1 MPSHLT
7 CCLVHVFWTERPLMA
22 SSETASPGAASVD
35 WHGILDFLRRAEQ
48 LKDTLRS
55 GYTQEGRQE
64 SVAAHTWRLCLM
76 AVLLQDRFP
85 EVDGLRLIKMCL
97 IHDLGEAIH
106 GDIPAPDQSGTGD
119 KATQEHRDFQT
130 LIAPLPTHH
139 QDEFMALWE
148 EYEAATSPEAQLAK
162 GLDKLETL
170 LQHTQGN
177 NPPDFD
183 YRFNLEYGR
192 AYTDAHPL
200 LAEIRDAIDAETKRR
215 AEESE

>member
-1 MPSHLT
+1 
-7 CCLVHVFWTERPLMA
+7 MA
-22 SSETASPGAASVD
+22 SPDPAPSDAASSD
-35 WHGILDFLRRAEQ
+35 ADSANWTGILDFLRRAEA

-55 GYTQEGRQE
+55 GYTQNGRPE

-76 AVLLQDRFP
+76 AVLLHDRFP
-85 EVDGLRLIKMCL
+85 DVDALRLVKMCL

-106 GDIPAPDQSGTGD
+106 GDIPAPEQSDADNKT
-119 KATQEHRDFQT
+119 AQERRDIQVI
-130 LIAPLPTHH
+130 LAPLPAHH
-139 QDEFMALWE
+139 QNELMMLWE
-148 EYEAATSPEAQLAK
+148 EYENATSPEAQLAK

-170 LQHTQGN
+170 LQHTQGA

-200 LAEIRDAIDAETKRR
+200 LAEIRAALDAETERR
-215 AEESE
+215 AEEGE

>member
-1 MPSHLT
+1 MAVPD
-7 CCLVHVFWTERPLMA
+7 A
-22 SSETASPGAASVD
+22 SSNSASVPASD
-35 WHGILDFLRRAEQ
+35 WTGILDFLRRAEQ

-55 GYTQEGRQE
+55 GYTQSGRQE

-76 AVLLQDRFP
+76 AVLLHDRFP
-85 EVDGLRLIKMCL
+85 EVDGLRLVKMCL

-106 GDIPAPDQSGTGD
+106 GDIPAPEQSTTGD
-119 KATQEHRDFQT
+119 KAAQERRDFQA
-130 LIAPLPTHH
+130 LIAPLPAHH
-139 QDEFMALWE
+139 QNEFMTLWE

-162 GLDKLETL
+162 GLDKIETL
-170 LQHTQGN
+170 LQHTQGD

-200 LAEIRDAIDAETKRR
+200 LAEIRAALDAKTKHRIEETG
-215 AEESE
+215 